1 MRLMRWGEPG
11 EEKPGLVGANGS
23 FRDLSGHIRDLSGA
37 QLDPLAL
44 AELEKIDPLSLP
56 EVSSETRLGP
66 CVGKVGHFLAIGLNY
81 ADHARESGMPIPA
94 EPIVFSKAPSCIN
107 GPYDDIL
114 IPSGSGKTDWEV
126 ELAVVIGRRTHQVA
140 EQNALDSVA
149 GYCVC
154 NDLSERAYQLEHGG
168 QWIKGKSYPSFGP
181 LGPWLVTTA
190 EIENVRSLRIWLD
203 VNGERLQ
210 ESNTN
215 QMIFSVPQLIA
226 YLSRF
231 MVLEPGDVI
240 TTGTPPGVGM
250 GMQPPRYLRHGD
262 RLRCGIQALGE
273 QQNVVAEFGQ

>member
-1 MRLMRWGEPG
+1 MRLMRWGDPG
-11 EEKPGLVGANGS
+11 EEKPGLVDANGG
-23 FRDLSGHIRDLSGA
+23 FRDLSGHIRELSGA

-56 EVSSETRLGP
+56 KVSSETRLGP

-114 IPSGSGKTDWEV
+114 IPSDSGKTDWEV
-126 ELAVVIGRRTHQVA
+126 ELAVVIGRRTHQVG
-140 EQNALDSVA
+140 EQHAMESVA

-154 NDLSERAYQLEHGG
+154 NDLSERAYQLERGG
-168 QWIKGKSYPSFGP
+168 QWIKGKSCPSFGP
-181 LGPWLVTTA
+181 LGPFLVTTD
-190 EIENVRSLRIWLD
+190 EIEDVRSLHIWLD
-203 VNGERLQ
+203 VNGERVQ

-250 GMQPPRYLRHGD
+250 GMKPPRYLQHGD
-262 RLRCGIQALGE
+262 RLRCGVEALGE
-273 QQNVVAEFGQ
+273 QQNVVAGFGQ

>member
-11 EEKPGLVGANGS
+11 EEKPGLVDANGG
-23 FRDLSGHIRDLSGA
+23 FRDLSGHIRELSGA

-56 EVSSETRLGP
+56 KVSSETRLGP

-114 IPSGSGKTDWEV
+114 IPSDSGKTDWEV
-126 ELAVVIGRRTHQVA
+126 ELAVVIGRRTHQVG
-140 EQNALDSVA
+140 EQHAMESVA

-154 NDLSERAYQLEHGG
+154 NDLSERAYQLERGG
-168 QWIKGKSYPSFGP
+168 QWIKGKSCPSFGP
-181 LGPWLVTTA
+181 LGPFLVTTD
-190 EIENVRSLRIWLD
+190 EIEDVRSLHIWLD
-203 VNGERLQ
+203 VNGERVQ

-250 GMQPPRYLRHGD
+250 GMKPPRYLQHGD
-262 RLRCGIQALGE
+262 RLRCGVEALGE
-273 QQNVVAEFGQ
+273 QQNVVAGFGQ